1 MGIDGENDFVFN
13 NRTVICATSA
23 SLISTLAG
31 YPLDSIKSR
40 LQTDRSIK
48 SISSCAHKVW
58 SQEGFRGFFR
68 GVWIPLWSISAVRA
82 TSFSIY
88 TKSRDLL
95 AKNTSVKPIDLPF
108 TALSGLLSGL
118 PAGFIISLASAP
130 FELIKINRQ
139 LEFQIASSRGLVY
152 RDLGTIGSGRDIIKK
167 HRGAITG
174 LYTGLKLHMMRD
186 SFGTGLYF
194 SIYDSLKWLTRSN
207 PNHNLN
213 KLPPQV
219 AAFLGGATAGI
230 SSWLLVYPVDV
241 VKIVVQQRMLS
252 ELPPKSPKEI
262 LVHLVRGSNPDLP
275 PRPLLIGIGKL
286 YRGLGVSA
294 SRSTLAHGLMWA
306 LYESMMGRIEE
317 EHASALDRDMKIA
330 KNTSRLV

>member
-1 MGIDGENDFVFN
+1 MDGNSRKNEIIYN
-13 NRTVICATSA
+13 NRTVISATSA

-40 LQTDRSIK
+40 LQTDRSHR
-48 SISSCAHKVW
+48 SIVGCAKAVW
-58 SQEGFRGFFR
+58 RQEGIRGFFR

-88 TKSRDLL
+88 TKSRDTLE
-95 AKNTSVKPIDLPF
+95 KKTSITQKTLPE
-108 TALSGLLSGL
+108 TAILGLFSGL
-118 PAGFIISLASAP
+118 PAGFIISMASAP

-139 LEFQIASSRGLVY
+139 LEFQISLNRGLVY
-152 RDLGTIGSGRDIIKK
+152 KDLGTIGTGKDIIRKQGSV
-167 HRGAITG
+167 RG
-174 LYTGLKLHMMRD
+174 LYTGLRLHMMRD

-194 SIYDSLKWLTRSN
+194 CIYDSLKYITRTD
-207 PNHNLN
+207 PNHKFNA
-213 KLPPQV
+213 LPPQFS
-219 AAFLGGATAGI
+219 AFFGGALAGI
-230 SSWLLVYPVDV
+230 GSWFLVYPVDV

-252 ELPPKSPKEI
+252 ELSPKSPKEI
-262 LVHLVRGSNPDLP
+262 LLHLVRGSNPDLP

-317 EHASALDRDMKIA
+317 QHGQTKELS
-330 KNTSRLV
+330 TVRLV